1 MFRPIATISRIFASG
16 SESQNSAKSD
26 ASFSASYLYN
36 QTCLEIF
43 ALDRISFDLPHIFG
57 STYCAV

>member
-43 ALDRISFDLPHIFG
+43 ALDRISF
-57 STYCAV
+57 